1 MSFDIPVNDFVNDYG
16 YAGLFLSSFISST
29 ILPLSSESVVVFLLA
44 SRFNPVLIVLV
55 ATVGNYLGS
64 CTTYY
69 IGRMGRGALRKY
81 LKPDDSKL
89 GNAEATFKKYGSPV
103 LFFSWFPVIG
113 DAFVMAAGLL
123 KLDFM
128 RFSLLVFTGKF
139 LRYAALAALI
149 LYFGRLSL

>member
-1 MSFDIPVNDFVNDYG
+1 MSFDAPVTALVNEYG

-29 ILPLSSESVVVFLLA
+29 ILPLSSESVVVFLLV
-44 SRFNPVLIVLV
+44 SRFNPVLVVLV

-69 IGRMGRGALRKY
+69 IGSVGRGALKRY

-89 GNAEATFKKYGSPV
+89 GNAEASFKRYGSPV
-103 LFFSWFPVIG
+103 LFFSWLPVIG
-113 DAFVMAAGLL
+113 DAFVMAAGLM
-123 KLDFM
+123 KLDFL

-139 LRYAALAALI
+139 LRYAALAALV